1 MTFRS
6 LQQALAEFAAERE
19 WEQFHTPKNL
29 AMALAGES
37 GELLEIFQWLT
48 PEQSAQVMQDAD
60 RAVQVREEMADVL
73 AYLLR
78 LADVLDVDLERALA
92 EKIEK
97 NRRRYPVDLARGRA
111 DKYTQLG
118 EDLRDTDRDAAGPPV
133 AEGR

>member
-1 MTFRS
+1 MTLSS
-6 LQQALAEFAAERE
+6 LQRALAQFAVERD

-37 GELLEIFQWLT
+37 GELLGIFQWLT
-48 PEQSAQVMQDAD
+48 SEQSAQVMQDEA
-60 RAVQVREEMADVL
+60 RAPQVREEMADVL

-78 LADVLDVDLERALA
+78 LSEVLDVDLELALT

-97 NRRRYPVDLARGRA
+97 NRRKYPVHLARGKA

-118 EDLRDTDRDAAGPPV
+118 G
-133 AEGR
+133 

>member
-1 MTFRS
+1 MPSDTAVAMTLRS
-6 LQQALAEFAAERE
+6 LQQALAQFAVERE

-48 PEQSAQVMQDAD
+48 PEQSADVMQDSE

-78 LADVLDVDLERALA
+78 LADVLDVDLEQALA
-92 EKIEK
+92 DKIVK
-97 NRRRYPVDLARGRA
+97 NRRKYPVHLAQGKA

-118 EDLRDTDRDAAGPPV
+118 G
-133 AEGR
+133 

>member
-1 MTFRS
+1 MSDKAVAMTLSS
-6 LQQALAEFAAERE
+6 LQRALAQFAAERD

-48 PEQSAQVMQDAD
+48 PEQSAQVMQDD
-60 RAVQVREEMADVL
+60 ERAVQVREEMADVL

-78 LADVLDVDLERALA
+78 LSDVLDIDLEQALA

-97 NRRRYPVDLARGRA
+97 NRRKYPVHLARGKA

-118 EDLRDTDRDAAGPPV
+118 G
-133 AEGR
+133 

>member
-1 MTFRS
+1 MTFTS
-6 LQQALAEFAAERE
+6 LQQALARFAVERE

-48 PEQSAQVMQDAD
+48 PVQSNEVMQDHE
-60 RAVQVREEMADVL
+60 RAMQVREEMADVL

-78 LADVLDVDLERALA
+78 LADVLDVDLEQALT

-97 NRRRYPVDLARGRA
+97 NHRKYPVHLARGKA

-118 EDLRDTDRDAAGPPV
+118 G
-133 AEGR
+133 

>member
-1 MTFRS
+1 MTLSS
-6 LQQALAEFAAERE
+6 LQHALARFAVERD

-48 PEQSAQVMQDAD
+48 PEQSAQVMQDD
-60 RAVQVREEMADVL
+60 ERAVQVREEMADVL

-78 LADVLDVDLERALA
+78 LADVLDVDLERALV

-97 NRRRYPVDLARGRA
+97 NRGKYPVHLARGSA
-111 DKYTQLG
+111 VKYTQLG
-118 EDLRDTDRDAAGPPV
+118 G
-133 AEGR
+133 

>member
-1 MTFRS
+1 MTLTS
-6 LQQALAEFAAERE
+6 LQQALAQFAVERD

-48 PEQSAQVMQDAD
+48 PQQSAQVMQSNA
-60 RAVQVREEMADVL
+60 RALQVREEMADVL

-78 LADVLDVDLERALA
+78 LADVLDVDLEQALTD
-92 EKIEK
+92 KIEK
-97 NRRRYPVDLARGRA
+97 NRGKYPVHLARGKA

-118 EDLRDTDRDAAGPPV
+118 G
-133 AEGR
+133 